1 MADSEGILY
10 VVPTP
15 VGNLG
20 DITLR
25 SLETLK
31 MVDIIFAEDTR
42 TTGNLLKKYEISTQL
57 RPYHA
62 FNEHKEVE
70 AITHLLQ
77 EGKQIALVSDA
88 GTPGISDPG
97 YLLIHNIV
105 QKKLRITCLP
115 GATAF
120 VPALVMSGLPTDK
133 FFFEGFLPHKKG
145 RQTRLKYIVELP
157 CTTIIYESPFRLLK
171 CIEELIEHASADRIA
186 CIVREVSKIYE
197 QAVTAP
203 LSELYEAVTSGQIPA
218 KGEIVILLDGKPIEK
233 KTKKA
238 CSNAKL

>member
-25 SLETLK
+25 SLEVLK
-31 MVDIIFAEDTR
+31 MVDIVFAEDTR
-42 TTGNLLKKYEISTQL
+42 TTGILLKKYDISTQL
-57 RPYHA
+57 RSYHT

-70 AITHLLQ
+70 AIVKLLQ

-97 YLLIHNIV
+97 YLLIHSIV
-105 QKKLRITCLP
+105 QKKMRLTCLP

-120 VPALVMSGLPTDK
+120 VPALVLSGLPTDK

-145 RQTRLKYIVELP
+145 RQTRLKYIAELP
-157 CTTIIYESPFRLLK
+157 CTTIIYESPYRLLK
-171 CIEELIEHASADRIA
+171 CIEELIEHVSEERVA

-197 QAVTAP
+197 QSVTAP
-203 LSELYEAVTSGQIPA
+203 LSELRQAIISGLIPA
-218 KGEIVILLDGKPIEK
+218 KGEIVILLNGKTLEK
-233 KTKKA
+233 KSKKSY
-238 CSNAKL
+238 SNDTL